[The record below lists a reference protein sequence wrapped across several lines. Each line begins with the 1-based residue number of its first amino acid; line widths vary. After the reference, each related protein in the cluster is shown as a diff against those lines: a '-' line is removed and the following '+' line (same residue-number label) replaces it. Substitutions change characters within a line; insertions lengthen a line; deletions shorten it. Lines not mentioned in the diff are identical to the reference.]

1 MNEVTDFETYL
12 IISHEKFEIHLLDIK
27 NFNNLYTEEI
37 NIKTNLEKIDLN
49 LLSEFLENNIFR
61 IEKVARN
68 FVNNINV
75 IIENDSILNFDLS
88 VKKKN
93 YSGNITN
100 QIVESTL
107 SDVKDL
113 FQESYNHYKLI
124 HMIVNKYTLDGKNY
138 SHLKDRININSDEIF
153 LEIKLISISNS
164 IIFEIENILK
174 RYQIQVNNYLDKAY
188 IKDFYKDEKID
199 ISHKAH
205 KLLSGSNINEVRII
219 SKTSQKQGFFEKF
232 FQLFS

>member
-1 MNEVTDFETYL
+1 MNDVVDFETYL
-12 IISHEKFEIHLLDIK
+12 IISHKKFEIHLLDIK
-27 NFNNLYTEEI
+27 NFKNLYKKEFNYETD
-37 NIKTNLEKIDLN
+37 LEKIDLN
-49 LLSEFLENNIFR
+49 FLSEFLEMNIFR
-61 IEKVARN
+61 IEKVAGN

-75 IIENDSILNFDLS
+75 IIENNSILNFDLS
-88 VKKKN
+88 LKKKN

-100 QIVESTL
+100 SFLENTL
-107 SDVKDL
+107 SDAKDL
-113 FQESYNHYKLI
+113 FQESYSQYKLM
-124 HMIVNKYTLDGKNY
+124 HMIINKYIIDGISY
-138 SHLKDRININSDEIF
+138 SSRKDKINTDEIF

>member
-1 MNEVTDFETYL
+1 MNDVVDFETYL
-12 IISHEKFEIHLLDIK
+12 IISHKKFEIHLLDIK
-27 NFNNLYTEEI
+27 NFKNLYKKEFNYETD
-37 NIKTNLEKIDLN
+37 LEKIDLN
-49 LLSEFLENNIFR
+49 FLSEFLEMNIFR

-75 IIENDSILNFDLS
+75 IIENNSILNFDLS
-88 VKKKN
+88 LKKKN

-100 QIVESTL
+100 SFVENTL
-107 SDVKDL
+107 SDAKDL
-113 FQESYNHYKLI
+113 FQESYSQYKLM
-124 HMIVNKYTLDGKNY
+124 HMLINKYIIDGVSY
-138 SHLKDRININSDEIF
+138 SSLKDKINSDEIC

-174 RYQIQVNNYLDKAY
+174 RYQIQVNNYLDKLY

>member
-1 MNEVTDFETYL
+1 MNDVLDFETYL
-12 IISHEKFEIHLLDIK
+12 IISHKKFEIHLLDIK
-27 NFNNLYTEEI
+27 NFKNLYKKEFSYETG
-37 NIKTNLEKIDLN
+37 LEKIDLN
-49 LLSEFLENNIFR
+49 FLSEFLEMNIFR

-75 IIENDSILNFDLS
+75 VIENSSTLNFDLS
-88 VKKKN
+88 LKKKN

-100 QIVESTL
+100 SFLENTL
-107 SDVKDL
+107 SDAKDL
-113 FQESYNHYKLI
+113 FQESYSHYKLM
-124 HMIVNKYTLDGKNY
+124 HMLINRYIIDGISY
-138 SHLKDRININSDEIF
+138 SSLKDKINSDEIF
-153 LEIKLISISNS
+153 LEIKFISISNS

-188 IKDFYKDEKID
+188 IKDFYEDEKID

-205 KLLSGSNINEVRII
+205 KLLNGSNINEVRII

>member
-1 MNEVTDFETYL
+1 MNNVADFETYL
-12 IISHEKFEIHLLDIK
+12 IISHKKFEIHLLDIK
-27 NFNNLYTEEI
+27 NFKNLYKKEFNYETD
-37 NIKTNLEKIDLN
+37 LEKIDLN
-49 LLSEFLENNIFR
+49 FLSEFLEMNIFK

-68 FVNNINV
+68 FVNNIHV
-75 IIENDSILNFDLS
+75 IIENNSILNFELS
-88 VKKKN
+88 LKKKN

-100 QIVESTL
+100 SFLENTL
-107 SDVKDL
+107 SDAKDL
-113 FQESYNHYKLI
+113 FQESYSQYRLMHMLI
-124 HMIVNKYTLDGKNY
+124 NRYIIDGISY
-138 SHLKDRININSDEIF
+138 SSLKDKINSDEIF
-153 LEIKLISISNS
+153 LEIKLIAISNS

>member
-1 MNEVTDFETYL
+1 MNDVIDFETYL
-12 IISHEKFEIHLLDIK
+12 IISHKKFEIYLLDIK
-27 NFNNLYTEEI
+27 NFKKLYKKEFNFETD
-37 NIKTNLEKIDLN
+37 LEKIDLN
-49 LLSEFLENNIFR
+49 LLSEFLETNIFA
-61 IEKVARN
+61 IEKAVGN
-68 FVNNINV
+68 FVNNINI
-75 IIENDSILNFDLS
+75 IIENNSTLNFNLS
-88 VKKKN
+88 LKKKN

-100 QIVESTL
+100 SFLENTIL
-107 SDVKDL
+107 DAKDL
-113 FQESYNHYKLI
+113 FQESYSQHKLM
-124 HMIVNKYTLDGKNY
+124 HMLINKYIIDGTSY
-138 SHLKDRININSDEIF
+138 TSLKDKINSDEIF

>member
-1 MNEVTDFETYL
+1 MNDIVDFETYL
-12 IISHEKFEIHLLDIK
+12 IISHKKFEIHLLDIK
-27 NFNNLYTEEI
+27 NFKNLYKKEFNYETD
-37 NIKTNLEKIDLN
+37 LEKIDLN
-49 LLSEFLENNIFR
+49 SLSEFLEMNIFR
-61 IEKVARN
+61 IEKVARD

-75 IIENDSILNFDLS
+75 IIENNSILTFDLS
-88 VKKKN
+88 LKKKN

-100 QIVESTL
+100 SFLENTM

-113 FQESYNHYKLI
+113 FQQSYSQYKLM
-124 HMIVNKYTLDGKNY
+124 HMLINKYIIDGISY
-138 SHLKDRININSDEIF
+138 SSLKDKINSDEIF

>member
-1 MNEVTDFETYL
+1 MNDVVDFETYL
-12 IISHEKFEIHLLDIK
+12 IISHKKFEIHLLDIK
-27 NFNNLYTEEI
+27 NFKNLYKKEFSYETG
-37 NIKTNLEKIDLN
+37 LEKIDLN
-49 LLSEFLENNIFR
+49 FLSEFLEMNIFR

-75 IIENDSILNFDLS
+75 VIENSSTLNFDLS
-88 VKKKN
+88 LKKKN

-100 QIVESTL
+100 SFLENTL
-107 SDVKDL
+107 SDAKDL
-113 FQESYNHYKLI
+113 FQESYSHYKLM
-124 HMIVNKYTLDGKNY
+124 HMLINRYIIDGISY
-138 SHLKDRININSDEIF
+138 SSLKDKINSDEIF

>member
-1 MNEVTDFETYL
+1 MNKVADFETYL
-12 IISHEKFEIHLLDIK
+12 IISHKKFEIHLLDIK
-27 NFNNLYTEEI
+27 NFKNLYKKEFNYETH
-37 NIKTNLEKIDLN
+37 LEKIDLN
-49 LLSEFLENNIFR
+49 FLSEFLEMNIFK

-68 FVNNINV
+68 FVNNIHV
-75 IIENDSILNFDLS
+75 IIENNSILNFELS
-88 VKKKN
+88 LKKKN

-100 QIVESTL
+100 SFLENTL
-107 SDVKDL
+107 SDAKDL
-113 FQESYNHYKLI
+113 FQESYSQYRLMHMLI
-124 HMIVNKYTLDGKNY
+124 NRYIIDGISY
-138 SHLKDRININSDEIF
+138 SSLKDKINSDEIF
-153 LEIKLISISNS
+153 LEIKLIAISNS
-164 IIFEIENILK
+164 IVFEIENILK

-219 SKTSQKQGFFEKF
+219 SKTFQKQGFFEKF

>member
-1 MNEVTDFETYL
+1 MNDVVDFETYL
-12 IISHEKFEIHLLDIK
+12 IISHKKFEIQLLDIK
-27 NFNNLYTEEI
+27 NFKNLYQKEFNYETD
-37 NIKTNLEKIDLN
+37 LEKIDLN
-49 LLSEFLENNIFR
+49 FLSEFLEMNIFR
-61 IEKVARN
+61 IEKVAGN

-75 IIENDSILNFDLS
+75 IIENNSILNFDLS
-88 VKKKN
+88 LKKKN

-100 QIVESTL
+100 SFLENTL
-107 SDVKDL
+107 SDAKDL
-113 FQESYNHYKLI
+113 FQESYSQHKLM
-124 HMIVNKYTLDGKNY
+124 HMLINKYIIDGISY
-138 SHLKDRININSDEIF
+138 TSLKDKINSDEIF

>member
-1 MNEVTDFETYL
+1 MNEEIDFETYL
-12 IISHEKFEIHLLDIK
+12 IISHKKFEIHLLDIK
-27 NFNNLYTEEI
+27 NFKNLYKKEFNYETD
-37 NIKTNLEKIDLN
+37 LEKIDLN
-49 LLSEFLENNIFR
+49 FLSEFLEMNIFK

-68 FVNNINV
+68 FVNNIHV
-75 IIENDSILNFDLS
+75 IIENNSILNFELS
-88 VKKKN
+88 LKKKN

-100 QIVESTL
+100 SFLENTL
-107 SDVKDL
+107 SDAKDL
-113 FQESYNHYKLI
+113 FQESYSQYRLMHMLI
-124 HMIVNKYTLDGKNY
+124 NRYIIDGISY
-138 SHLKDRININSDEIF
+138 SSLKDKINSDEIF
-153 LEIKLISISNS
+153 LEIKLIAISNS
-164 IIFEIENILK
+164 IVFEIENILK

-219 SKTSQKQGFFEKF
+219 SKTFQKQGFFEKF